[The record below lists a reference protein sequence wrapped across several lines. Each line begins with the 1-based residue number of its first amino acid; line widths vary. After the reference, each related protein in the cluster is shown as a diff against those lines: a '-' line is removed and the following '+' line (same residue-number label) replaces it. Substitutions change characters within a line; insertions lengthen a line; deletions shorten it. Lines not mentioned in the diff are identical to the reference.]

1 MEEKTLFTSVEYTC
15 NYCKD
20 DGWQSIEEMLD
31 LLSPMDLPLKLKF
44 KDEDG
49 KEGGVFVGDL
59 DYFTRCPKNRKFKVQ
74 GLYDPYL
81 GVQKGMNQDEVI
93 QAIYGYSIDSDDD
106 GC

>member
-1 MEEKTLFTSVEYTC
+1 MKCDICKKEMEEKTLFTSVEYTC

-49 KEGGVFVGDL
+49 KAYDIKGRIFREPSGCCYTNKNSRVYITFP
-59 DYFTRCPKNRKFKVQ
+59 YSPKSE
-74 GLYDPYL
+74 Y
-81 GVQKGMNQDEVI
+81 
-93 QAIYGYSIDSDDD
+93 IDVAE
-106 GC
+106 